1 MGNPDGANFKHS
13 RLLAFPPHPH
23 IMASI
28 RHIFLLMTAMMVMT
42 SQARCYE
49 VLTFVKT
56 DGGEVSFRV
65 DGLKITYDDFAHAVI
80 SNDETISTLNLAELE
95 CMYFGDSEQ
104 SGFATGDVNGDGE
117 VNVADVNSLNDIV
130 LGGETDEA
138 TFKRADVNGDGEVN
152 LADINALI
160 NIILS

>member
-13 RLLAFPPHPH
+13 ELLTFPPHPRF
-23 IMASI
+23 MASI
-28 RHIFLLMTAMMVMT
+28 RHIFLLLTAIMVMT
-42 SQARCYE
+42 SQAKTFE
-49 VLTFVKT
+49 TLTFVKT
-56 DGGEVSFRV
+56 DGSKVSFAV
-65 DGLKITYDDFAHAVI
+65 DGLKITYDDFAHVVI
-80 SNDETISTLNLAELE
+80 SNDETSSTLNLAELE

-104 SGFATGDVNGDGE
+104 GGFATGDVNGDGE

-130 LGGETDEA
+130 LGGKTDEA
-138 TFKRADVNGDGEVN
+138 TFKRADVNSDGEVN